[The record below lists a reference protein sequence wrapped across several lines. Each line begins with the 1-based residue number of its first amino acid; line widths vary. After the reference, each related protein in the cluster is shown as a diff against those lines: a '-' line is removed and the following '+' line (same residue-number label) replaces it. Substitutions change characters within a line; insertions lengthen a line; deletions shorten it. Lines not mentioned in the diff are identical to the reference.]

1 MDSHPRQGELY
12 SALYVDYTVGIGPG
26 YADSEL
32 RMCAG
37 VVEAG
42 IVVSA
47 RVESGVDRVA
57 GCVLVVRFESVG
69 EDFGE
74 MVRGLG
80 ATQFLIARQLVHEVF
95 STEP

>member
-1 MDSHPRQGELY
+1 MDSHPRQDGRY

-26 YADSEL
+26 YADSES

-47 RVESGVDRVA
+47 RVESGVDQVA
-57 GCVLVVRFESVG
+57 GRILVVRSVRAV
-69 EDFGE
+69 EHFGE

-80 ATQFLIARQLVHEVF
+80 VRRWMMMRDVGGRV
-95 STEP
+95 

>member
-26 YADSEL
+26 YADSES

-57 GCVLVVRFESVG
+57 GRILVVRFESVG

-74 MVRGLG
+74 MVRDLG
-80 ATQFLIARQLVHEVF
+80 VRRWMMMRDVGVRV
-95 STEP
+95 